1 MKIQE
6 EFVILVDENDREI
19 GIEEKLKAHQQA
31 LLHRAISIF
40 IFNRKGQ
47 LLLQQRAFSKYHSG
61 GLWTNTCC
69 SHPRPGESLLAA
81 AERRLQEEMGFFCPL
96 KKVLQFIYKAE
107 LDQGLTEYELDHVF
121 TGHFEGDPILNP
133 QEACSFQ
140 WIDVKKLKEEIQK
153 NPASYTVWFKLIL
166 DKVI

>member
-1 MKIQE
+1 
-6 EFVILVDENDREI
+6 
-19 GIEEKLKAHQQA
+19 
-31 LLHRAISIF
+31 
-40 IFNRKGQ
+40 
-47 LLLQQRAFSKYHSG
+47 
-61 GLWTNTCC
+61 
-69 SHPRPGESLLAA
+69 LLAA